1 MSEPLK
7 TGDIVERYRI
17 ESVLGQGGTAR
28 VYRVRH
34 TTLETVHALKVL
46 TLDHPE
52 IRARLIAEGKAQAK
66 LAHDNIVPV
75 RDVLDHDGAPALLMD
90 FVPGPSLA
98 SRLQEGLLHPDEVIR
113 LFRLIVSGVAY
124 AHDKGLVH
132 RDLKPGNVLLDIS
145 KDPAV
150 PKVTDFGLVRL
161 LHPPEGQERQT
172 AVGVAMG
179 TLGYMAPEQLRDAH
193 SADVRTDVFALGAL
207 LYAMLVG
214 RAPFTGADQ
223 LEVMNSTASGNY
235 VPLSQMV
242 GPQLG
247 RGLDELVSQCLRVDP
262 QQRYQSAREI
272 LMDLWSPEALD
283 DPGQTMSW
291 VADAPSPPSSSEE
304 QGGQVQ
310 TEPEKRPAEPTIVHG
325 QEGTVLSALIV
336 DNVGQGHQVELS
348 VVLDSGGEGIQHPP
362 NVGRDAAVAAQ
373 LAFAVALGRDAE
385 SFGAR
390 WMVRGFTAEIQ
401 GTSLGLPL
409 AVAIWSAAHDRVV
422 PHGVAFTGGM
432 DLDGRVAPVSGVP
445 AKLRAAASAGSHSVY
460 VPADGLGQLSPPS
473 GTSVVPVR
481 RFETVIE
488 RLFPSPK
495 ARGSIGWKPRYLVFL
510 IPLLMALTSLTAR
523 VEPLAHDPLLR
534 AINGPLPADNT
545 AILAF
550 PPQRDARALRTQ
562 HPAVIDALVAAGAK
576 AIFFDVILLAETEH
590 DAAIAS
596 AINRAFAAGV
606 PVILPLMT
614 ENQEVLFPE
623 ADALRDAA
631 WFGAVLAQT
640 DTTFWHVRRAPMR
653 VRSME
658 GGEYWHAAAQ
668 TVRAHL
674 GVEDAPRIDS
684 GELIIGPNR
693 NPVWADLSYLH
704 PADPS
709 PVITYG
715 LDSDFSGVRGRSVLV
730 GEMGGADDVHRTGS
744 GAVYG
749 VEIEAALIETLLQ
762 QKAPRLASPEVNAI
776 WALIVGVFTALLG
789 LSLPRSRRKMAVA
802 VPLVGCVV
810 GVVLVMAGVLVAF
823 GPMLVS
829 SALALWLVLS
839 DNVETK
845 R

>member
-7 TGDIVERYRI
+7 TGDIVERYRV

-98 SRLQEGLLHPDEVIR
+98 SKLQAGLLHPDEVIR

-132 RDLKPGNVLLDIS
+132 RDLKPGNVLLDVS

-193 SADVRTDVFALGAL
+193 SADVRTDIFALGAL

-223 LEVMNSTASGNY
+223 LEVMNSTASGTY
-235 VPLSQMV
+235 TPLSQMM

-262 QQRYQSAREI
+262 QHRYQSAREI
-272 LMDLWSPEALD
+272 LVDLWVPNAPD

-291 VADAPSPPSSSEE
+291 VADAPRLPPPTEE
-304 QGGQVQ
+304 QGLVQ
-310 TEPEKRPAEPTIVHG
+310 SAPEKPSAEPTIVSG
-325 QEGTVLSALIV
+325 QEGTVLPALIV
-336 DNVGQGHQVELS
+336 DTVGQGHQVELS

-362 NVGRDAAVAAQ
+362 NVGRDAEVAAQ

-409 AVAIWSAAHDRVV
+409 AVAIWSAANGRALPD
-422 PHGVAFTGGM
+422 GVAFTGGM

-445 AKLRAAASAGSHSVY
+445 AKLRAATSAGSHSVY
-460 VPADGLGQLSPPS
+460 VPADGLGQLSPPR
-473 GTSVVPVR
+473 GLNVVPVR

-488 RLFPSPK
+488 RLFPSPTV
-495 ARGSIGWKPRYLVFL
+495 RGGLDWKPRYLVFL

-523 VEPLAHDPLLR
+523 VEPLVHDPLLR
-534 AINGPLPADNT
+534 AINGALPADNT

-550 PPQRDARALRTQ
+550 PPQRDARALRPQ
-562 HPAVIDALVAAGAK
+562 HPAVIDALVDAGAK

-590 DAAIAS
+590 DTAIAAAIK
-596 AINRAFAAGV
+596 RAFSSGV

-653 VRSME
+653 VRSVE

-668 TVRAHL
+668 TVRGHL
-674 GVEDAPRIDS
+674 GVDDAPRIEA
-684 GELIIGPNR
+684 GHLIIGPNR

-704 PADPS
+704 PTDPS
-709 PVITYG
+709 PVIAYG
-715 LDSDFSGVRGRSVLV
+715 LDGDLSVVRGRSVLV

-749 VEIEAALIETLLQ
+749 VEIEATLIETLLQ
-762 QKAPRLASPEVNAI
+762 QKAPRLASPEINAL
-776 WALIVGVFTALLG
+776 WALIVGIFTTLLG

-802 VPLVGCVV
+802 VPVVGCVV
-810 GVVLVMAGVLVAF
+810 GGLLVMAGVLVAF

-829 SALALWLVLS
+829 STLALWLVLS
-839 DNVETK
+839 DSVETK